1 MGGVGLSGPPHL
13 AGTGVG
19 VAVDQGSS
27 RTLDRAWLP
36 CQDVDFI
43 LWAAAGPG
51 GAGTQER
58 LAGEPES
65 LATGTILTVVT
76 GI

>member
-1 MGGVGLSGPPHL
+1 MGLSGAPHL

-27 RTLDRAWLP
+27 GTLDRAWPP

-43 LWAAAGPG
+43 LWAAAGLG
-51 GAGTQER
+51 GAGTLEQ
-58 LAGEPES
+58 LTGNPES

>member
-1 MGGVGLSGPPHL
+1 MGGVGLSGAPLL

-27 RTLDRAWLP
+27 ATLDRAWPL

-51 GAGTQER
+51 GAGTLER
-58 LAGEPES
+58 LAGKPES
-65 LATGTILTVVT
+65 LATGTILTGVT